1 MRKRLSLKKNILIC
15 LITGVLAGGMG
26 GNSYAAEV
34 VDAQALEGGTIPAA
48 ETAVSGIAQM
58 PVSQNVSCTVE
69 KNGTVTYRAALNSA
83 VPVSEDGMLHLFAL
97 EPYEYELSADTE
109 IIASQVW
116 EGLETMPEFTFPL
129 NFRQ

>member
-116 EGLETMPEFTFPL
+116 EGL
-129 NFRQ
+129 